1 MEDASAEAIV
11 QESIE
16 TTEPAEASEGKLADF
31 APPSDP
37 PEESGPTARQ
47 FAALARREREIREK
61 ERTIN
66 EQQGRLSEYESAYK
80 LAQEDPVGFLKK
92 TGVSEDQ
99 LIQHMVDS
107 NGAPTQ
113 DELIRRQAEQI
124 QGLKAEFAEYQQ
136 KEKLSRTQQSNE
148 EQWNTFVDN
157 TRKEVENSEGLTLVK
172 DFKAH
177 QLVADV
183 ILEYHKQHG
192 ELLPVAEA
200 GKLVEEHITNEAEKF
215 FKNDALKKHYSE
227 YLTPAEES
235 SKSPDTPTPSQ
246 RDLHAAKVPRT
257 LTNTLAASTP
267 NRSNGVLSEQDSL
280 DRMVDTLRWSE

>member
-11 QESIE
+11 QESTE
-16 TTEPAEASEGKLADF
+16 TTEPAEAPEGKLADF

-80 LAQEDPVGFLKK
+80 LAQEDPFGFLKK

-113 DELIRRQAEQI
+113 EELIRRQAEQI
-124 QGLKAEFAEYQQ
+124 QGLKAEFTEYQQ
-136 KEKLSRTQQSNE
+136 REKLSRTQQSNE

-177 QLVADV
+177 PLVAEV

-192 ELLPVAEA
+192 ELLSVA
-200 GKLVEEHITNEAEKF
+200 
-215 FKNDALKKHYSE
+215 
-227 YLTPAEES
+227 
-235 SKSPDTPTPSQ
+235 
-246 RDLHAAKVPRT
+246 
-257 LTNTLAASTP
+257 
-267 NRSNGVLSEQDSL
+267 
-280 DRMVDTLRWSE
+280 DTLRWAE